1 MMHENGKPLTEAAA
15 GETQPADIE
24 SQPPCENRGLPQA
37 EGQPNSVAAL
47 QAELEKA
54 QAQAAEYLDGWQR
67 ARAEFANFR
76 RRVEV
81 EREDIRYRSNETLL
95 LKLLP
100 VVDDFE
106 RAMQVVPAEA
116 ANTPWVNGVA
126 MILDKLQALLESEDV
141 AVVQTVG
148 QPFDPQWHEAMMQ
161 EETDE
166 YPDGTVVQELRKGY
180 RLGDRPLRPALVKVA
195 SNSKK
200 EPTTTA
206 DV

>member
-1 MMHENGKPLTEAAA
+1 MMHENSRPLTEAAA
-15 GETQPADIE
+15 GETQATDME

-37 EGQPNSVAAL
+37 EVQPNSVAAL

-67 ARAEFANFR
+67 ARAEFANFK

-106 RAMQVVPAEA
+106 RAMQVVPAEVA
-116 ANTPWVNGVA
+116 DTPWVNGVA
-126 MILDKLQALLESEDV
+126 MILNKLQALLESEDV

-180 RLGDRPLRPALVKVA
+180 RLSDRPLRPALVKVA

-200 EPTTTA
+200 EPTTAA